1 MSKSTCILRVFSLF
15 LYKYCLQISFS
26 LDTFSRKEDI
36 VNFIKNVPHQYGEK
50 THTAQAIRY
59 MTRKKMAAHLVRKDV
74 KKFGLVITDG
84 NSEQ

>member
-1 MSKSTCILRVFSLF
+1 MSKSTCILRVFPLF
-15 LYKYCLQISFS
+15 PFKYCWQISFNLNTFDRKDGI
-26 LDTFSRKEDI
+26 LD
-36 VNFIKNVPHQYGEK
+36 FIRNIPHQYVEK

-84 NSEQ
+84 NSEE